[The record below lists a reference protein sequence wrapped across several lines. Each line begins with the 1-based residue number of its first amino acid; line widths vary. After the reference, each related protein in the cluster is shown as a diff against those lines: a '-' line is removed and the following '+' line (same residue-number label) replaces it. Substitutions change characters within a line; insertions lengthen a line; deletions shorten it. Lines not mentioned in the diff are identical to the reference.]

1 MNDEM
6 DQKLD
11 ELLSRLPKNDYDL
24 DAWLVEDETATFERI
39 VRQRRRKRAA
49 WWLSAAAAVVA
60 GGVFVFAPKAPL
72 AVSEVPLTAPEA
84 PLTTSEDE
92 VVAVAAPLPCRGG
105 AGGGVTISQSASK
118 ILLTPPPTPPLQ
130 GRGAAARLQDL
141 PKPAT
146 ALAAKSATTLAA
158 MPAIAL
164 AATESPS
171 PVDSLADLVARIEQ
185 GLEDVRDSCYIANM
199 EKLIATDSRLQ
210 RLVNRLI
217 LDGIIRDTTYATA
230 NNTDNLKTF

>member
-72 AVSEVPLTAPEA
+72 
-84 PLTTSEDE
+84 TTSEDE

-141 PKPAT
+141 PKSAT
-146 ALAAKSATTLAA
+146 ALAAKSATALAA

-164 AATESPS
+164 AATENPS

-230 NNTDNLKTF
+230 NNTDDLKTF